1 MCNLIH
7 IKYYDHDT
15 FFILL
20 GELRKLGYDFSY
32 RLNGK
37 ERDLNYIQDYDTFVS
52 DNVKAKY
59 MDYESIVT
67 NGLVMSLDAG
77 FRPSYPT
84 TSTTWYNVSSNTNNG
99 TLVNGPTFNSTNGGS
114 ISYDGSNDY
123 VVLPN
128 NTNLDSQEITMESW
142 SSVNSVFQNG
152 FLFEKGSVNTQYSNS
167 HIKHHENKIYIF

>member
-59 MDYESIVT
+59 MDYESIVVNENHNLLLLSAVNQIHNR
-67 NGLVMSLDAG
+67 NGTHKGVFEFNAIFVREIRDIL
-77 FRPSYPT
+77 
-84 TSTTWYNVSSNTNNG
+84 TNN
-99 TLVNGPTFNSTNGGS
+99 
-114 ISYDGSNDY
+114 
-123 VVLPN
+123 
-128 NTNLDSQEITMESW
+128 
-142 SSVNSVFQNG
+142 
-152 FLFEKGSVNTQYSNS
+152 
-167 HIKHHENKIYIF
+167 IKHI